1 MALLAKLLLAVG
13 IVSMF
18 YGYGCTPVPYRVC
31 DNQNVCRN
39 MSKTDALEAAEMH
52 KEWQAASSLRLG
64 VARP

>member
-1 MALLAKLLLAVG
+1 MVLLVKLVLALG
-13 IVSMF
+13 ICYLM
-18 YGYGCTPVPYRVC
+18 YGCASAPYRVC

-39 MSKTDALEAAEMH
+39 MSKTEALEAAEMH